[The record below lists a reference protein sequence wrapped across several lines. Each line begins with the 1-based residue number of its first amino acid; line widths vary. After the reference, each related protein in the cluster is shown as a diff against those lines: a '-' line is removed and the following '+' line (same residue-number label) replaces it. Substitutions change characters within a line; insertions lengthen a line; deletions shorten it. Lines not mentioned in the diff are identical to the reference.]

1 MSWERGRPARKKAPR
16 VIQMKSVWLAALGMA
31 SVASAQAQAQPAYP
45 VKPIRAIVP
54 FAAGGSTDI
63 MARSLAQK
71 MSEAFGQ
78 QVIVDNRGG
87 GGGMIAAV
95 MAKDA
100 PADGYTIFFATIS
113 VLSTNVAAYPKLPYD
128 PLRDYAPITMTATNP
143 MFLVTHPSVPGNT
156 VKEFVAAVRAKPGQF
171 TYSSSG
177 TGGAAHLAVAL
188 FASLAKLDMVHV
200 PYKGAAPS
208 MTDLVAGQIHSTFAQ
223 PASVLGFAKAGKI
236 KVLGVSSKTRLASWP
251 DAPPVMETV
260 PGYESASWQGVV
272 APARTPPAIL
282 DRLHRTVVASL
293 NTPDLRK
300 RLTDEGSEIGGMPP
314 AEFANYIRA
323 EIAKWSRVVREANIK
338 VE

>member
-1 MSWERGRPARKKAPR
+1 VPLHTIGLAVPTLGLPA
-16 VIQMKSVWLAALGMA
+16 VLTLWLPAAG
-31 SVASAQAQAQPAYP
+31 AQPQYP

-54 FAAGGSTDI
+54 FVAGGSTDI
-63 MARSLAQK
+63 MARALAQK
-71 MSEAFGQ
+71 LSGSFGQ

-87 GGGMIAAV
+87 GGGLIAAV
-95 MAKDA
+95 MAKEA

-113 VLSTNVAAYPKLPYD
+113 VLSTNVAVYPKLPYD

-143 MFLVTHPSVPGNT
+143 LFLVTHPTMPGAT
-156 VKEFVAAVRAKPGQF
+156 VKEFVAAVRLKPGLF

-177 TGGAAHLAVAL
+177 TGGAAHLAGAL

-208 MTDLVAGQIHSTFAQ
+208 MTDLVAGQVNSTFAQ

-251 DAPPVMETV
+251 DAPPVMDTV

-272 APARTPPAIL
+272 APARTPLAVIE
-282 DRLHRTVVASL
+282 RLHRAVVTAL
-293 NTPDLRK
+293 NSNDLRK
-300 RLTDEGSEIGGMPP
+300 RLIEEGSEIGGMPP

-323 EIAKWSRVVREANIK
+323 EIGKWSRVVREAKIK